1 MGKNNN
7 VTRKTLLIISILIL
21 GLLISLS
28 SFAWYQVGNRKST
41 SITVQ
46 AYDDYKYYIDNVT
59 STDTNALLIATQGK
73 ANNQAAGTLASANGA
88 GDMEYISLKVDF
100 TVENVSGGAKKFEF
114 EVAGFDAYEFA
125 ASAEPSSV
133 SNDGKSGQFTYSNAP
148 YYYQGSI
155 VYTDSDYKTV
165 APDLLYDSTL
175 KMVYTKVTDDFLLG
189 MLANDLVF
197 QFSKNASGPEL
208 YADENGRNSVSDVAS
223 DGWKKAGAD
232 KGTKVYLDAAESG
245 SLNLNAAFAVIDDAI
260 DPAYVGL
267 KFKFNVKMLP
277 VTA

>member
-1 MGKNNN
+1 MGKYNNA
-7 VTRKTLLIISILIL
+7 TRKTLLIISILIL

-73 ANNQAAGTLASANGA
+73 ANNQADGTLASANAA

-100 TVENVSGGAKKFEF
+100 TVENISGGAKKFEF
-114 EVAGFDAYEFA
+114 EVAGFDAYESA
-125 ASAEPSSV
+125 ASAAPSNE
-133 SNDGKSGQFTYSNAP
+133 SNDGKSGQFTYNGTI
-148 YYYQGSI
+148 YYYQGSA

-165 APDLLYDSTL
+165 ASDLLYDSTL
-175 KMVYTKVTDDFLLG
+175 KMVYTKVTDTFLLD
-189 MLANDLVF
+189 MLANDLIF
-197 QFSKNASGPEL
+197 QFAPSDDGPALYTDKNDNTKTTIAW
-208 YADENGRNSVSDVAS
+208 SV
-223 DGWKKAGAD
+223 AGA
-232 KGTKVYLDAAESG
+232 GTKVYLDAAESG
-245 SLNLNAAFAVIDDAI
+245 SLKLNVAFAVIDDAI